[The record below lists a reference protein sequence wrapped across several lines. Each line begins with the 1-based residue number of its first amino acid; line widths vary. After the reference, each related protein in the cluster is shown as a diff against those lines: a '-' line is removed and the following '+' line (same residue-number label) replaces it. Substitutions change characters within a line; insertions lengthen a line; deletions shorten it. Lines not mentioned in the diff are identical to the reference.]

1 MEVILMDIGNR
12 IKHFREQKNYTIN
25 KLANKAGVSQSYLRD
40 VELENKNPTLS
51 FLSLICDALDIS
63 LKDFFS
69 DESETSIQSDPVV
82 QAVYKLS
89 PQQKATLLEFL
100 NTIKSE

>member
-1 MEVILMDIGNR
+1 MDIGNR

-100 NTIKSE
+100 NTIKNE

>member
-1 MEVILMDIGNR
+1 MDIGNR

-100 NTIKSE
+100 NTLNNE

>member
-1 MEVILMDIGNR
+1 MDVGKR

-69 DESETSIQSDPVV
+69 DETETSIISDPVV
-82 QAVYKLS
+82 QSVYKLT
-89 PQQKATLLEFL
+89 PEQKATLLQFL
-100 NTIKSE
+100 NTIKNE

>member
-1 MEVILMDIGNR
+1 MDIGNR

>member
-1 MEVILMDIGNR
+1 MDIGNR

-82 QAVYKLS
+82 QAVYKIS
-89 PQQKATLLEFL
+89 PQKKATLLEFL
-100 NTIKSE
+100 NTIKNE

>member
-1 MEVILMDIGNR
+1 MDIGNR

-69 DESETSIQSDPVV
+69 DEAETSIQSDPVV